1 MPPGARSQKSSRNR
15 PNPARQA
22 IGRCP
27 GAAPCARCRLPPVP
41 TWRRRWLVDRV
52 RELLAAARTA
62 EAVARTPDDDGDDDP
77 RAHLAQALA
86 FRREAAQLR
95 RALVAR

>member
-1 MPPGARSQKSSRNR
+1 MPGVKNRQEIAQIRPAKLSAGA
-15 PNPARQA
+15 PA
-22 IGRCP
+22 P
-27 GAAPCARCRLPPVP
+27 PCARCRLPPVP

-52 RELLAAARTA
+52 RELLATARTA